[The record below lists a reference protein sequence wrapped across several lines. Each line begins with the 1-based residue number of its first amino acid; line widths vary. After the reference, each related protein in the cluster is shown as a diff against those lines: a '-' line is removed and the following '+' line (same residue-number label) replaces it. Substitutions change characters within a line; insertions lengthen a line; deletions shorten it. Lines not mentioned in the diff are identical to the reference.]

1 MIAYWMLAKALKGWS
16 WSFVRSLPANQPRKL
31 NMFFSANVNAEILGL
46 TLTFMLPSGMALG
59 QDGSAGQSPAYSG
72 ASSDVNSNK
81 IDDATVKQTARAFV
95 KVRQI
100 VDEANQNLN
109 NTTDKSQQQQ
119 IAIEAEA
126 KKMAAV
132 KAEGLQ
138 PQQYNR
144 VLQLARVD
152 KSVEQRF
159 LSYVKDVKRS
169 SS

>member
-1 MIAYWMLAKALKGWS
+1 
-16 WSFVRSLPANQPRKL
+16 
-31 NMFFSANVNAEILGL
+31 MFFSANVNAAILGL
-46 TLTFMLPSGMALG
+46 TLTFMLPSGVALG
-59 QDGSAGQSPAYSG
+59 QDGSAGQRPAYSG

-119 IAIEAEA
+119 IAIDAEA

-152 KSVEQRF
+152 KSVEQSF